1 MIAEA
6 FFLHGTGGA
15 IGIFRDPEKES
26 AMLKKTIVSAAL
38 GTLVTG
44 AVMAQDLPA
53 IAEINSTTDL
63 SAIQNREAA
72 AFWSNLDADLQGAIA
87 ARLVDRLGDEG
98 LSIDIAID
106 EVELSNAF
114 EAELGLDLSLLS
126 GAVTVTDTETNSIER
141 SFEVTATARQI
152 MPMLPENAN
161 IVVLTADTPDFYQT
175 LVDAFA
181 DGVVDNI
188 DG

>member
-1 MIAEA
+1 M
-6 FFLHGTGGA
+6 F
-15 IGIFRDPEKES
+15 
-26 AMLKKTIVSAAL
+26 KKTIVSVAAI
-38 GTLVTG
+38 TLIAG
-44 AVMAQDLPA
+44 AVAAQELPSV
-53 IAEINSTTDL
+53 AEINSTTDL

-87 ARLVDRLGDEG
+87 ARLIDRLGDDG
-98 LSIDIAID
+98 LSIEIAID

-126 GAVTVTDTETNSIER
+126 GEVTVTDIETGVVER

-152 MPMLPENAN
+152 MPMLPDDAN

-175 LVDAFA
+175 LVNAFA